1 MTGKWKIYF
10 GKIEIADGATNRWIC
25 AIDPNTKAVE
35 KILKLKRGQEISSV
49 NADET
54 LLAGIVERV
63 RAAQAS
69 RAPGSTAASNIFGN
83 PPKLAPRPTAAAI
96 SAEDLKTRLY
106 IFADDSMQGRQ
117 TGTDGHRKGTDYI
130 AAEAQRMG
138 LKPAGDNGT
147 FFQAVPVFQRAL
159 DASSTITAGATT
171 LKAMV
176 DFAATPGQANPKSL
190 DGVSAIYGGVQGDTA
205 APLTGDQVRGRLVI
219 FTAPADAG
227 GRGGRGGR
235 GEDHEA
241 PAQIGRAH
249 V

>member
-1 MTGKWKIYF
+1 MPSFRMTLAW
-10 GKIEIADGATNRWIC
+10 ALAACVALPAGAQQAPLPLKRP
-25 AIDPNTKAVE
+25 AQPTKA
-35 KILKLKRGQEISSV
+35 EIT
-49 NADET
+49 AD
-54 LLAGIVERV
+54 
-63 RAAQAS
+63 
-69 RAPGSTAASNIFGN
+69 
-83 PPKLAPRPTAAAI
+83 
-96 SAEDLKTRLY
+96 DLMSRLY
-106 IFADDSMQGRQ
+106 VFSDDSMQGRQ

-235 GEDHEA
+235 GE
-241 PAQIGRAH
+241 IGRAH